1 MKGLIVSLV
10 ILLVTA
16 AVADVVARGIA
27 ERRIADRVQRSLEL
41 QDEPEAQIG
50 GWPFLLNALDGTI
63 PELDI
68 VSSNLSRRGITLN
81 QVTLHLVDL
90 RFDVSELLREGG
102 RVRIGGGDGAAT
114 ISDDELTDLLQRQGA
129 PVAVRFVGG
138 RTVVMAEGLGEA
150 TGTVSLEQGD
160 LVVSADRLPRSYSI
174 ELPRLG
180 RRIEY
185 RSLAIADDR
194 ARLSL
199 DLLPGMLEL

>member
-160 LVVSADRLPRSYSI
+160 LVVSADGLPRPYSI